1 MTVRAFERA
10 VRTALAD
17 VDAGNTR
24 LLTAVSGGPDS
35 LALLYSLYAL
45 REELGLELVGAHLD
59 HGLRGEESAADAA
72 FVESVFETLS
82 LDLFVESANVL
93 TQGAASGTSLEEAA
107 REARYDFLARSAAA
121 CGAAAVALG
130 HTSDDQ
136 AETVLMNIIRGSGL
150 SGLKGMRT
158 LSSMRRR
165 GAELMLMRPLLG
177 LGRAETTAYCEA
189 LGLKPRFDRSNL
201 STNIRRNRVRIELMP
216 ALTAYNPAIRESLL
230 RLSASTSIDLAF
242 LEEETDKA
250 WRNVAILE
258 DGRVQLR
265 RRAFST
271 LPEAVGRRL
280 LRKAVLYSKG
290 DLKDVELNHVEG
302 MARLMNVGVGSR
314 LDLPGGI
321 RFEVGY
327 DIAIVGP
334 QGDKPCVP
342 RLQEFELEV
351 PGRAGNGIW
360 QVETRCMDR
369 GKAQVQSGPDGQT
382 AQLDLDEVGGP
393 LVVRGREPGD
403 RFQPLGMVGSKS
415 LKDFLVD
422 SKVPRARRGSTP
434 LVVSQRGIVW
444 VVGLRI
450 AHWARVREGTSK
462 VLEIE
467 FRRAPTEG
475 TVT

>member
-1 MTVRAFERA
+1 M
-10 VRTALAD
+10 
-17 VDAGNTR
+17 
-24 LLTAVSGGPDS
+24 
-35 LALLYSLYAL
+35 SLY
-45 REELGLELVGAHLD
+45 
-59 HGLRGEESAADAA
+59 
-72 FVESVFETLS
+72 
-82 LDLFVESANVL
+82 
-93 TQGAASGTSLEEAA
+93 
-107 REARYDFLARSAAA
+107 
-121 CGAAAVALG
+121 
-130 HTSDDQ
+130 
-136 AETVLMNIIRGSGL
+136 
-150 SGLKGMRT
+150 
-158 LSSMRRR
+158 
-165 GAELMLMRPLLG
+165 
-177 LGRAETTAYCEA
+177 
-189 LGLKPRFDRSNL
+189 
-201 STNIRRNRVRIELMP
+201 
-216 ALTAYNPAIRESLL
+216 
-230 RLSASTSIDLAF
+230 
-242 LEEETDKA
+242 
-250 WRNVAILE
+250 E

-393 LVVRGREPGD
+393 LVVRGESR
-403 RFQPLGMVGSKS
+403 
-415 LKDFLVD
+415 
-422 SKVPRARRGSTP
+422 
-434 LVVSQRGIVW
+434 
-444 VVGLRI
+444 
-450 AHWARVREGTSK
+450 
-462 VLEIE
+462 
-467 FRRAPTEG
+467 G
-475 TVT
+475 TVFSRWVWWEARA